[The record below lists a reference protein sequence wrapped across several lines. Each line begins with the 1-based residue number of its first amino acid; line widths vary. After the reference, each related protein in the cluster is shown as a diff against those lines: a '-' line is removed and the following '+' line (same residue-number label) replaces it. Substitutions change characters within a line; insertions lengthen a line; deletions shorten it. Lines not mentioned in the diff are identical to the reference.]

1 MEISQLNNVVNRKHQ
16 RGSTYCSLAYALRS
30 TKKYNNRDPQAWLL
44 VEDWAQRDEI
54 ATSKIVESA
63 VNRLMASAEGDEIN
77 KRAAELGDVV

>member
-1 MEISQLNNVVNRKHQ
+1 M
-16 RGSTYCSLAYALRS
+16 AYALRS
-30 TKKYNNRDPQAWLL
+30 TKKYNNRNPQDWLL